1 MRRPYAGKMKT
12 TPSIPVAQAAR
23 CSLCLICLFFAAPL
37 AAADPDFDYDI
48 FLQDDTLMLWI
59 DVTPVLTQSRMEDLL
74 AGLDVFIEIDVEAER
89 PRKLFFPKSL
99 ASKKSAAVISR
110 HLARDTYRLRMTG
123 TTADSRIFKNQ
134 LILSQFLADSLVV
147 PVAAAEILQ
156 GKDIRLSVSLISK
169 SYSNNLG
176 AEAAD
181 IPEDS
186 TDEGSTEDSEFFESL
201 VSTFLDLV
209 GFGTSSYRFTTP
221 PFSVDDLPA
230 F

>member
-1 MRRPYAGKMKT
+1 MMKT

-37 AAADPDFDYDI
+37 VAADPDFDYDI

-74 AGLDVFIEIDVEAER
+74 AGLDVYIEINVEAER
-89 PRKLFFPKSL
+89 PRKLFFSKTL
-99 ASKKSAAVISR
+99 ASTKSAAVISR

-123 TTADSRIFKNQ
+123 TTIDSRIFKNQ

-169 SYSNNLG
+169 SYSNNIG
-176 AEAAD
+176 AEAAGS
-181 IPEDS
+181 PEDS
-186 TDEGSTEDSEFFESL
+186 TDAGSTEEREFFESV
-201 VSTFLDLV
+201 VSNFLDLV